1 MILTGFA
8 YRTFRRIVRRLE
20 KRMEWFRVIY
30 ERSGLDEP
38 FPVYLSAI
46 LLYTIFSFIIVFAIT
61 TTLEIV
67 IFHVRLI
74 RSLISS
80 FMLSA
85 ILATIVYAMFM
96 IYPAYRSSSRKY
108 VIDAEL
114 IHTIGDMSVLA
125 ATGIPLYRVIEEL
138 AKVEENKDIKTELM
152 KLLKSMQIEGED
164 ISKALLRASEESPS
178 EKLRSLW
185 EGMRNTILTSGD
197 LWQYLYHMHKNLVSD
212 KIANIKQVASTLNV
226 LSEAYAGIMILLPL
240 TLVITLTMMSAM
252 GGYVL
257 GISPLALLVILLLL
271 IVPAAGIIS
280 YLLVDAILSK
290 I

>member
-1 MILTGFA
+1 LILTGFA
-8 YRTFRRIVRRLE
+8 YRTFRKFIRRIE

-38 FPVYLSAI
+38 FPVYLSVI
-46 LLYTIFSFIIVFAIT
+46 LLYTILSFIAIFAIT
-61 TTLEIV
+61 ATLEIV
-67 IFHVRLI
+67 IFHERIVRA
-74 RSLISS
+74 LISS
-80 FMLSA
+80 IMLS
-85 ILATIVYAMFM
+85 IISSVIVYAMFM

-125 ATGIPLYRVIEEL
+125 ATGIPPYRVIEEL
-138 AKVEENKDIKTELM
+138 AKVEENKDIKIELIR
-152 KLLKSMQIEGED
+152 LLKSMQIGGED
-164 ISKALLRASEESPS
+164 ISRALLRASEESPS

-185 EGMRNTILTSGD
+185 EGMRSTILTSGD

-212 KIANIKQVASTLNV
+212 KIANIKQIASTLNV

-240 TLVITLTMMSAM
+240 TLVITLTMMSAI

-280 YLLVDAILSK
+280 YLLIDAILSK
-290 I
+290 V